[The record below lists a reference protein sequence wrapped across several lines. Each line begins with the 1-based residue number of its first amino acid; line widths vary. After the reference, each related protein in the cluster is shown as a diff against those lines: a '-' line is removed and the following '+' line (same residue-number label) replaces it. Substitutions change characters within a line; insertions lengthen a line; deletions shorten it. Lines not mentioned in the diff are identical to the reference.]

1 MRTRV
6 RMRHQ
11 GARKIICRNRGIEE
25 REYHLANNPWDNLSM
40 EAREEEVKPGITWK
54 QLNASLRT
62 ARCSRAFEGSGS
74 GRHNEA
80 SLPLLSAE
88 NTD

>member
-1 MRTRV
+1 
-6 RMRHQ
+6 
-11 GARKIICRNRGIEE
+11 
-25 REYHLANNPWDNLSM
+25 M